1 MSRTMKLKIRS
12 AVLLLLVGW
21 TGAPESQAQSTNAP
35 SRLTFDA
42 FRVVS
47 DRNIFNPNRYARST
61 GRPSNQTRTSRPAS
75 RVEAIS
81 LVGIMA
87 YEKGSFAFFDGSGGN
102 FTKAL
107 QVGGTVGEYTVK
119 QITPTEVKL
128 TTGTNTLEMKVG
140 MQLRREDEGDWF
152 LGETSDTSRRRV
164 VASSRPR
171 TRTISRSGGATGEAG
186 LVGMDG
192 LEPEVIVIDSNE
204 IEPQNGEAA
213 NVNGTNGTANENA
226 DGVAPANGQPVQ
238 PEPAGEEITDP
249 VLLRLMQ
256 RRQEMEQ

>member
-1 MSRTMKLKIRS
+1 MSQTIKLQMRG
-12 AVLLLLVGW
+12 ALVFLLIGW
-21 TGAPESQAQSTNAP
+21 IAAPELPAQSTNAP

-61 GRPSNQTRTSRPAS
+61 GRSSNQTRTSRPAT

-102 FTKAL
+102 FTKVL
-107 QVGGTVGEYTVK
+107 QVGGTVGDYTVK
-119 QITPTEVKL
+119 QITPSEVKL
-128 TTGTNTLEMKVG
+128 STGTNTVDLKVG

-152 LGETSDTSRRRV
+152 LSETRDTPRRRV
-164 VASSRPR
+164 VASTRPR
-171 TRTISRSGGATGEAG
+171 TRTISRGGGTGEAG

-192 LEPEVIVIDSNE
+192 LEPEVIVIDSDE
-204 IEPQNGEAA
+204 IESQNGDAA
-213 NVNGTNGTANENA
+213 NVNGTNGTVNESA
-226 DGVAPANGQPVQ
+226 DEVAPANGQQVQ
-238 PEPAGEEITDP
+238 PEPAGEPITDP

-256 RRQEMEQ
+256 RRQEMQQ